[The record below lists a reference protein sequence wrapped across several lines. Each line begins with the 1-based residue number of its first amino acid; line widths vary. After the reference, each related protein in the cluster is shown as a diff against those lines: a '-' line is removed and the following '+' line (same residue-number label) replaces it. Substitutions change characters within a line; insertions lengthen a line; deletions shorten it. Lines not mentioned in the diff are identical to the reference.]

1 MTRRER
7 GFGALMEPFDDAPR
21 PNGSRLSC
29 GRNAGGSKVVEQ
41 QTKRPGQRGSAIL
54 PYLRAPGSFKRM
66 LGCGISAA
74 PPT

>member
-1 MTRRER
+1 MMTLSK
-7 GFGALMEPFDDAPR
+7 GDIPGPDLVMVL